1 MQLFASALQGGRGI
15 EKTPVLR
22 APCAVPRGSCDFGDH
37 GFGGRE
43 GCAEVSSAVPAP
55 LAVVQKTRATDV
67 PLTALGL
74 GRIYNRAVTQVVIP
88 GVSSK
93 HWEVISKT

>member
-1 MQLFASALQGGRGI
+1 MLQPYKF

-22 APCAVPRGSCDFGDH
+22 APCAVPRGVTSDFGGRDFGD
-37 GFGGRE
+37 RE
-43 GCAEVSSAVPAP
+43 GCAGVSSAVPDP
-55 LAVVQKTRATDV
+55 LAVVQKTRATDA

-74 GRIYNRAVTQVVIP
+74 GWMYKRTVTQLVIP
-88 GVSSK
+88 GVSK